1 LDNTGQ
7 PATVPT
13 VLVIDDNKGV
23 LEFLLL
29 LLSKHGLVAV
39 GASSGGEC
47 LTIVKSRPV
56 DLIVLD
62 VMMPGMDGL
71 QVARELKNICPA
83 VPVILLTARDDMHT
97 RAAAMEVGVGEFV
110 AKPVN
115 NRDLL
120 NRIRTQLRNFEW
132 DPTTDQAGSQIK
144 SGAPPASPWH
154 LPKPPWG
161 GSRQIPRPRPEL
173 SRRTDRTSWKKK

>member
-1 LDNTGQ
+1 MDNTGQ
-7 PATVPT
+7 STPAGTAPT
-13 VLVIDDNKGV
+13 VLVVDDNKGV

-39 GASSGGEC
+39 GATGGVEC
-47 LTIVKSRPV
+47 LSIVKSRPV

-71 QVARELKNICPA
+71 EVARELKNICPA
-83 VPVILLTARDDMHT
+83 VPVILLTARDDMNT
-97 RAAAMEVGVGEFV
+97 RAAAMDLGVSEFV

-120 NRIRTQLRNFEW
+120 NRIRTQLRTLEW
-132 DPTTDQAGSQIK
+132 DKTANQVVSQIEK
-144 SGAPPASPWH
+144 STQTP
-154 LPKPPWG
+154 
-161 GSRQIPRPRPEL
+161 GS
-173 SRRTDRTSWKKK
+173 KK

>member
-1 LDNTGQ
+1 MDNTGQ
-7 PATVPT
+7 PTLAVTVPT
-13 VLVIDDNKGV
+13 VLVVDDNKGV

-39 GASSGGEC
+39 GATGGVEC
-47 LTIVKSRPV
+47 LSIVKSRPV

-71 QVARELKNICPA
+71 EVARELKNICPA
-83 VPVILLTARDDMHT
+83 VPVILLTARDDMNT
-97 RAAAMEVGVGEFV
+97 RAAAMDLGVSEFV

-120 NRIRTQLRNFEW
+120 NRIRTQLRNLEW
-132 DPTTDQAGSQIK
+132 DKTANQIVSQIEK
-144 SGAPPASPWH
+144 STKTP
-154 LPKPPWG
+154 
-161 GSRQIPRPRPEL
+161 GS
-173 SRRTDRTSWKKK
+173 KK

>member
-1 LDNTGQ
+1 MDNTGQ
-7 PATVPT
+7 PTPAGTVPT
-13 VLVIDDNKGV
+13 VLVVDDNKGV

-39 GASSGGEC
+39 GATCGVDC
-47 LTIVKSRPV
+47 LSIVKSRPV

-71 QVARELKNICPA
+71 EVARELKNICPA
-83 VPVILLTARDDMHT
+83 VPVILLTARDDMNT
-97 RAAAMEVGVGEFV
+97 RAAAMDLGVSEFV

-120 NRIRTQLRNFEW
+120 NRIRTQLRNLEW
-132 DPTTDQAGSQIK
+132 DKTANQVVSQIEK
-144 SGAPPASPWH
+144 STKTPGN
-154 LPKPPWG
+154 
-161 GSRQIPRPRPEL
+161 
-173 SRRTDRTSWKKK
+173 KK

>member
-1 LDNTGQ
+1 MDNPGQ
-7 PATVPT
+7 PATIPT
-13 VLVIDDNKGV
+13 VLVVDDNKGV

-29 LLSKHGLVAV
+29 LLSKHGLVVV
-39 GASSGGEC
+39 GASSGSEC
-47 LTIVKSRPV
+47 LAIVKSRPV

-62 VMMPGMDGL
+62 VMMPVMDGL

-83 VPVILLTARDDMHT
+83 VPVILLTARDDMNT
-97 RAAAMEVGVGEFV
+97 RAAAMELGVGEFV

-132 DPTTDQAGSQIK
+132 DETTSQGVSKIETSTEP
-144 SGAPPASPWH
+144 SGH
-154 LPKPPWG
+154 
-161 GSRQIPRPRPEL
+161 
-173 SRRTDRTSWKKK
+173 KK